1 MMRNRKKDRQDIKT
15 EALREKN
22 RRLREALKALKEE
35 RKEQYIPV
43 GSRVADG
50 YGIDWSSRAREKRER
65 ATGDKGV
72 GLLRSALNGLG
83 LMAILL
89 TVVVFAYAS
98 IDLYRQHLWGRALR
112 EREKVFVTAHYP
124 DVKAVAR
131 KSGLLGEWIPVF
143 IPDGAMGINEK
154 HDNATGEGWLSFRFP
169 LEQGRVMAA
178 RVYNVRPEKV
188 VLIVVRGAGEKWWPQ
203 WLKGRQKN
211 PRISTAREYFGTNRR
226 FRKSGLF
233 EYMAIDWDKCEAYLW
248 REVSE

>member
-1 MMRNRKKDRQDIKT
+1 MRNRKKDRQDIKA

-50 YGIDWSSRAREKRER
+50 YGIDWSSRAGEKRKP
-65 ATGDKGV
+65 AIGDKGV

-89 TVVVFAYAS
+89 AVAVFAYAS

-112 EREKVFVTAHYP
+112 EHEKVFVTAHYP

-131 KSGLLGEWIPVF
+131 KSGMLGEWIPVF
-143 IPDGAMGINEK
+143 IPDGATEINEK
-154 HDNATGEGWLSFRFP
+154 HDAVTGEGWLSFRFP
-169 LEQGRVMAA
+169 LEQGKVMAG
-178 RVYNVRPEKV
+178 RVYKVRPEKV
-188 VLIVVRGAGEKWWPQ
+188 DLIVVRGAGEKWWPQ
-203 WLKGRQKN
+203 WLKGKQNN
-211 PRISTAREYFGTNRR
+211 PRISSVREFYRTNRW
-226 FRKSGLF
+226 FRKASLF
-233 EYMAIDWDKCEAYLW
+233 EYMAIDWNKREAYLW
-248 REVSE
+248 RELI